1 MRFNKITILLLFA
14 SLLLSGAAGTLHAQ
28 NYWNVMNNK
37 RIAQMSQFERVQYEK
52 ARKLLQDRQYRA
64 AATEFDRFR
73 IQYKESTVLPC
84 IVFLCGYS
92 YHCANDRFK
101 AMGYYNEVVD
111 FYPGETDV
119 AAVALYYR
127 GKAEFDNGN
136 ITKGMT
142 TMKQLLEPE
151 VYCAW
156 KHCITTGSP
165 LQLSTANHIA
175 EAMKNW
181 ATASVE
187 SFPPAALSS
196 AAGWG

>member
-73 IQYKESTVLPC
+73 IQYKESPVLPC

-92 YHCANDRFK
+92 YHCGNDRYK

-111 FYPGETDV
+111 FYPGEIEV
-119 AAVALYYR
+119 AADFR
-127 GKAEFDNGN
+127 HG
-136 ITKGMT
+136 
-142 TMKQLLEPE
+142 LLNP
-151 VYCAW
+151 
-156 KHCITTGSP
+156 
-165 LQLSTANHIA
+165 
-175 EAMKNW
+175 
-181 ATASVE
+181 
-187 SFPPAALSS
+187 
-196 AAGWG
+196 